1 MYLIYAVDTGQTRI
15 AVSSEGLA
23 KDNLGEGEAYIDIED
38 NLNLNGKKVVDGIL
52 VDEERPPFDPVRAA
66 RFLRTGFLAETDW
79 TQVSDNDL
87 DADAKQAWRN
97 YRQELRNFPATIA
110 AIAANEELAGNVGTL
125 HQVEELLPTPPDGG

>member
-23 KDNLGEGEAYIDIED
+23 KDNLEEGEAYLDIED
-38 NLNLNGKKVVDGIL
+38 NLDLKGKKVVEGIL

-66 RFLRTGFLAETDW
+66 RHLRMGFLLETDW
-79 TQVSDNDL
+79 TQVSDNAL

-97 YRQELRNFPATIA
+97 YRQELRDFPATIA